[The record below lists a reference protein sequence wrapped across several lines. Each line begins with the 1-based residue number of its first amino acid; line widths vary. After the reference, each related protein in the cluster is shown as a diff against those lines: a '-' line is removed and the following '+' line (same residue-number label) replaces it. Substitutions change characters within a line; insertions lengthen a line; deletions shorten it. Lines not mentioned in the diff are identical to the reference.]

1 MPNLGSGNVIKNDS
15 FFRGWI
21 THTKKKRDPS
31 TGPLFCLGADGES
44 RTRTGLRPP
53 PPQSGVSTISPHPL
67 LNWDC
72 KDMQFILH
80 CNILFE
86 FFFIPAFSRR
96 PSPRFPSASR
106 GCAGCP
112 GSRRSRWH
120 WRECR
125 VSGHISSPF
134 PTAAC
139 PDYRTVSQ

>member
-1 MPNLGSGNVIKNDS
+1 MPNLGSGNVIKNES

-21 THTKKKRDPS
+21 IHTKKKRDPS

-86 FFFIPAFSRR
+86 FFHSSFFQKTVSPIPISE
-96 PSPRFPSASR
+96 PRMR
-106 GCAGCP
+106 
-112 GSRRSRWH
+112 
-120 WRECR
+120 R
-125 VSGHISSPF
+125 VSGESKEQVALARMPRVGSYIFPF
-134 PTAAC
+134 SHRC
-139 PDYRTVSQ
+139 LSGL